1 MKRETHQPSIGDHEH
16 PEMIKSVPFVDLK
29 AQYAIIGEDIRTAL
43 EASLDSMELLLGP
56 NVRAFEAE
64 WADYCGAAHAVGLA
78 NGTDALELALAAC
91 GVGPGDEVITV
102 SHSFIAT
109 VEAIVAR
116 GATPVFVDVDP
127 ATYTLDTSRLADALS
142 PHTRAIVPVHLYG
155 QCADM
160 DTIMAFARRQGLVV
174 IEDACQ
180 AHGASLPDG
189 RRAGSLG
196 DAAAFSFY
204 MGKNL
209 GAYGDAGAV
218 TTNSRAVAEHVRLLR
233 DHGSREKYHHDVIGR
248 NSRLDELQA
257 AVLRVKLHG
266 LDAGNSARRRHAAAY
281 HELLAESGI
290 GRPVKAPG
298 MTHAWHLYVVEIPG
312 QGAARDSVRQALA
325 DRGVASGV
333 HYPVPIHRQAAV
345 AGIGR
350 VAGDLSVT
358 ESIADRI
365 LSIPMYPELTAK
377 QQAYV
382 VACLAAA
389 VRPLAMLAA
398 AAD

>member
-1 MKRETHQPSIGDHEH
+1 MKLDGHQLRTGDHEH
-16 PEMIKSVPFVDLK
+16 PEAIKGVPFVDLK
-29 AQYAIIGEDIRTAL
+29 AQYANIGDEIRAAL
-43 EASLDSMELLLGP
+43 DASLNSMELLLGP
-56 NVRAFEAE
+56 NVRAFEVE
-64 WADYCGAAHAVGLA
+64 WADYCGASHAVGVA

-109 VEAIVAR
+109 IEAIVAR

-127 ATYTLDTSRLADALS
+127 ATYTLDPRHLADALS
-142 PHTRAIVPVHLYG
+142 AHTRAILPVHLYG

-160 DTIMAFARRQGLVV
+160 AAIMAFARRQGLVV

-180 AHGASLPDG
+180 AHGATLPDG
-189 RRAGSLG
+189 RRAGSIG

-266 LDAGNSARRRHAAAY
+266 LDEGNVARRQHAAVY

-290 GRPVKAPG
+290 GRPATAPG
-298 MTHAWHLYVVEIPG
+298 MAHAWHLYVVEIPVNA
-312 QGAARDSVRQALA
+312 AARDGVRQALA
-325 DRGVASGV
+325 DRGVSSGV
-333 HYPVPIHRQAAV
+333 HYPVPIHRQSAM

-350 VAGDLSVT
+350 IVGDLRVT
-358 ESIADRI
+358 ESLADRI
-365 LSIPMYPELTAK
+365 LSLPMYPELTAR

-382 VACLAAA
+382 VACLTAA
-389 VRPLAMLAA
+389 VRPLAMSAA

>member
-1 MKRETHQPSIGDHEH
+1 MELDDHHARPGDHDQAEAI
-16 PEMIKSVPFVDLK
+16 ERVPFVDLK
-29 AQYAIIGEDIRTAL
+29 AQYATLGDPIRAAL
-43 EASLDSMELLLGP
+43 DACLGSMDLLLGP

-64 WADYCGAAHAVGLA
+64 WADYCGAAHAVGVA

-102 SHSFIAT
+102 AHSFVAT
-109 VEAIVAR
+109 AEAIVAR

-127 ATYTLDTSRLADALS
+127 ATYTLDPARLPGALS
-142 PHTRAIVPVHLYG
+142 AHTRAIVPVHLYG

-160 DTIMAFARRQGLVV
+160 AAIMAFARRQGLVV

-180 AHGASLPDG
+180 AHGAALPDG
-189 RRAGSLG
+189 RRAGAIG

-233 DHGSREKYHHDVIGR
+233 DHGSREKYHHEALGR

-266 LDAGNSARRRHAAAY
+266 LDVGNRARRRHAAAY
-281 HELLAESGI
+281 HELLAETGI
-290 GRPVKAPG
+290 GRPATAPG
-298 MTHAWHLYVVEIPG
+298 MVHAWHLYVVEVPG
-312 QGAARDSVRQALA
+312 TAARDRVRQALT
-325 DRGVASGV
+325 DRNVASGV
-333 HYPVPIHRQAAV
+333 HYPVPIHRQPAL

-358 ESIADRI
+358 ERLAGSI
-365 LSIPMYPELTAK
+365 LSLPMYPELTAR

-382 VACLAAA
+382 AACLTAA
-389 VRPLAMLAA
+389 VRPLAMSAA